1 MSQVLSMLT
10 NLIQLNT
17 PDDRESNRPV
27 LKNYPNCGE
36 LGREEGKECY
46 WDCEWQPFSKE
57 LDEQWGYLFRVKQHT
72 TTTTCLKGCPSVNY
86 CLNRHF
92 DDFVDLFLSGET
104 NTTVYMNQVFVPYI
118 VCLITATVTLDDDPS
133 YLVGDSCLAYWF
145 MFQQSKEETFTF
157 DEVPCFLELLP
168 R

>member
-1 MSQVLSMLT
+1 MQMSQVLSMLT
-10 NLIQLNT
+10 NLIQMNT

-57 LDEQWGYLFRVKQHT
+57 LDEQYGYLFRVKQHT
-72 TTTTCLKGCPSVNY
+72 TNTECLKGCSSINY
-86 CLNRHF
+86 CLGEHF
-92 DDFVDLFLSGET
+92 PDFVDLILSGET
-104 NTTVYMNQVFVPYI
+104 NTTVYVEQVFVPYLL
-118 VCLITATVTLDDDPS
+118 CLITAAGEDYPS
-133 YLVGDSCLAYWF
+133 YIVSDSCLAYYY
-145 MFQQSKEETFTF
+145 MFLQSEEETFTYY
-157 DEVPCFLELLP
+157 DVPCFLKLLP